1 VLIDIAFPRLLKP
14 KGSAYL
20 PRASNRA
27 VGTIMVDEL
36 LRQLGDLA
44 LGSVPTIILFVL
56 LVIAYRYVLY
66 GPLMRTLAERRERTI
81 GAVEKAH
88 AAIAA
93 ADAKS
98 QEYEAK
104 LRAARAE
111 IFHRREQLLQ
121 QWNAQRD
128 SALAAARH
136 AAQQH
141 VGAAREAIEA
151 EAAEARHQIEAS
163 AGALAEQIM
172 RAVLPPELA
181 SAEGVR

>member
-1 VLIDIAFPRLLKP
+1 
-14 KGSAYL
+14 
-20 PRASNRA
+20 
-27 VGTIMVDEL
+27 MVDQL

-44 LGSVPTIILFVL
+44 LGSVPTIIIFVL
-56 LVIAYRYVLY
+56 LVIAYRFVLY

-111 IFHRREQLLQ
+111 IFHRRELQLQ
-121 QWNAQRD
+121 KWSAQRD
-128 SALAAARH
+128 SALATARQ
-136 AAQQH
+136 AAQER
-141 VGAAREAIEA
+141 VSVARQGIEA
-151 EAAEARHQIEAS
+151 EAADARHQIEAS
-163 AGALAEQIM
+163 AAQLAEQIM
-172 RAVLPPELA
+172 KAVLPPELA